1 MEEKF
6 YTVNEFAKFCET
18 SKSTLLVYDRK
29 GLLKPA
35 KIGENGYR
43 YYTLNQFYDY
53 YVIKALQTAG
63 SSLAEIAAQLKSCDN
78 KKLFTLLKAK
88 RSELGQKQFELM
100 RMQQFIDHMLSQEE
114 TTEYSSGKIR
124 TEELSE
130 EYFIAMPTETEYVKF
145 SPPEERHC
153 IDAIL
158 KLNRY
163 VKERGYANNIL
174 FDSGYIVS
182 GKVIS
187 KGLFRPTH
195 YYCKIPFKTNDTY
208 LHIKPAGTY
217 ISYYVKGS
225 YYDLAEQY
233 ERLQKILLDRGY
245 KVDGDCYISN
255 LTASVL
261 TFSESNTVRI
271 ISVRVV

>member
-6 YTVNEFAKFCET
+6 YTVNEFAKICDAP
-18 SKSTLLVYDRK
+18 KSTLLVYDRK

-43 YYTLNQFYDY
+43 YYSLDQFYEY

-63 SSLAEIAAQLKSCDN
+63 SSLAEIAQQLKSCDN
-78 KKLFTLLKAK
+78 KKLFALLRAK
-88 RSELGQKQFELM
+88 RTELGQKQFELM
-100 RMQQFIDHMLSQEE
+100 RMQKFIDHMLSQEE
-114 TTEYSSGKIR
+114 VIDCDSGKIKIR
-124 TEELSE
+124 ELPE
-130 EYFIAMPTETEYVKF
+130 EYFIAMPTETEYAKSS
-145 SPPEERHC
+145 SPESRHC

-158 KLNRY
+158 KLNKY
-163 VKERGYANNIL
+163 VKERGYADNIL
-174 FDSGYIVS
+174 FDSGYIVPED
-182 GKVIS
+182 VIL
-187 KGLFRPTH
+187 KGLFRPTR
-195 YYCKIPFKTNDTY
+195 YYCQIPFKTNDLY
-208 LHIKPAGTY
+208 LRTKPAGTY

-233 ERLQKILLDRGY
+233 EEFKKILLERGY
-245 KVDGDCYISN
+245 KTTGDCYISN

-261 TFSESNTVRI
+261 TFLESNTVRI